1 MPADPRPRMTLEAS
15 TLLAYAA
22 ISVFWGSTYLAI
34 RVGVRYMP
42 PAIFAASRFLLA
54 GLLLLIY
61 ARLTGRPLPTRAV
74 DWRTNIVVGLLLLTV
89 GNGLVVWGEQF
100 VESGLASIFIVTSPL
115 WMVLFAATLPGL
127 RYRPTA
133 VQLAGLLIGFVAAA
147 SLVDIDFNELAR
159 TDWRGPLALVGAAA
173 SWALGSVYSQRHP
186 ISSGPVVNSAL
197 QMLAGGI
204 TLALIGGLRGEWHQ
218 ARPSWEALGA
228 IVYLA
233 IFGSIVSF
241 TAFVYLLDHW
251 PAPIIGTSTYLNVV
265 VAVFLGWLI
274 LDETVTLR
282 MVVATGV
289 IFAAVAMVRASKP
302 VDLSRSP
309 ENGTDSS

>member
-1 MPADPRPRMTLEAS
+1 MTVDRRPRMSLEAS

-22 ISVFWGSTYLAI
+22 ISLFWGSTYLAI
-34 RVGVRYMP
+34 RIGVRYMP
-42 PAIFAASRFLLA
+42 PASFAASRFLLS
-54 GLLLLIY
+54 GLVLLAW
-61 ARLTGRPLPTRAV
+61 ARLTSRPLPTRAV

-100 VESGLASIFIVTSPL
+100 IESGLASIFIVTSPL

-147 SLVDIDFNELAR
+147 SLVEIDYAELHS
-159 TDWRGPLALVGAAA
+159 TDWRGPMALVAAAA

-204 TLALIGGLRGEWHQ
+204 ALAIIGGVRGEWQ
-218 ARPSWEALGA
+218 RLVPSWEALGA
-228 IVYLA
+228 VVYLA
-233 IFGSIVSF
+233 IFGSVVSF
-241 TAFVYLLDHW
+241 TAYVYLLDHW
-251 PAPIIGTSTYLNVV
+251 PAPVVGTSSYLNVV

-282 MVVATGV
+282 MVIATGV

-302 VDLSRSP
+302 VDLSRDSN
-309 ENGTDSS
+309 ETDSN

>member
-1 MPADPRPRMTLEAS
+1 MSANHQPRLSLEAS
-15 TLLAYAA
+15 TLLAYAT
-22 ISVFWGSTYLAI
+22 ISFFWGSTYLAI
-34 RVGVRYMP
+34 RIGVRYLP
-42 PAIFAASRFLLA
+42 PATFAASRFLLA
-54 GLLLLIY
+54 GLALLVW
-61 ARLTGRPLPTRAV
+61 ARLTSQALPTRGV
-74 DWRTNIVVGLLLLTV
+74 DWRTNIIVGLLLLAV

-133 VQLAGLLIGFVAAA
+133 LQLVGLLLGFVAAT
-147 SLVDIDFNELAR
+147 SLIGVDLEELRNA
-159 TDWRGPLALVGAAA
+159 DWRGPLAILGAAA
-173 SWALGSVYSQRHP
+173 SWSLGSVYSQRNP
-186 ISSGPVVNSAL
+186 ISSGAVVNAAL

-204 TLALIGGLRGEWHQ
+204 ALAIAGWVRGEWQ
-218 ARPSWEALGA
+218 NMEWSWEGSAAVL
-228 IVYLA
+228 YLT

-241 TAFVYLLDHW
+241 TAYVYLLDHW
-251 PAPIIGTSTYLNVV
+251 PAPIVASSTYLNVV

-282 MVVATGV
+282 MVIATAV

-302 VDLSRSP
+302 VDVSRGP
-309 ENGTDSS
+309 EEATDSV